1 MPHNAHYCMTLEKNE
16 REKTRLHKVLDGWR
30 PQKLHSKS
38 KELYA
43 QFEVRA
49 ILRLNAISL
58 YLYNFPEFRLKRE
71 LHSKGISAVNR

>member
-1 MPHNAHYCMTLEKNE
+1 M
-16 REKTRLHKVLDGWR
+16 REKTRSLKVLDGWR
-30 PQKLHSKS
+30 PQKFHSKS

-58 YLYNFPEFRLKRE
+58 YLYNFPEFCLKRE